1 MEAQQTTKMITWL
14 DEERRKDKTLISKL
28 EERTISQ
35 AALLEEQARRI
46 HELEGHINRV
56 QSSITERTVYEEALD
71 RLRTELVN
79 QIEQQG
85 TRREAGD
92 QELRRARDQDRETI
106 FKAHEEIRQEFNTRL
121 EREMQPRRA
130 EEERLSRVAQELQN
144 YADNLSKGFEEF
156 QRSLTFLEEQR
167 RQDTRRISDTSSEI
181 VEIAKRVDGQTTKV
195 ELLEELSRRN
205 ERGVSQLGTDI
216 QGFKEERQTWV
227 EQQALLAQ
235 EREQT
240 MNEMLRKMSAFSE
253 EMENYAGQFTLYN
266 DTHRSMKKQVED
278 FDRVA
283 DRVDRRLGEVAEM
296 QRLSEERFRQEWE
309 SFLQEDQKRW
319 RQFTLSNEEARREQD
334 KAMEE
339 MRNQQARTSD
349 LMQRLTDSVDT
360 LKSLQRESLKALLHY
375 AQTINET
382 GDDVL
387 PR

>member
-1 MEAQQTTKMITWL
+1 METKQTTQMITWL

-46 HELEGHINRV
+46 HELEGQINRL
-56 QSSITERTVYEEALD
+56 QSSMPDRSTYEEALE
-71 RLRTELVN
+71 RTRTELVN
-79 QIEQQG
+79 QIDQQG
-85 TRREAGD
+85 TRRETGD
-92 QELRRARDQDRETI
+92 QELRRARDQDRETM
-106 FKAHEEIRQEFNTRL
+106 FKALEELKQEFNTRL

-144 YADNLSKGFEEF
+144 YADNLSKGFEDF

-167 RQDTRRISDTSSEI
+167 RQDSRRLSDTSSEI

-205 ERGVSQLGTDI
+205 ERGVSQLNTDLR
-216 QGFKEERQTWV
+216 GFKEERQAWV

-240 MNEMLRKMSAFSE
+240 MNEMMRKMSAFSE
-253 EMENYAGQFTLYN
+253 EMETYAGQFSLYN

-296 QRLSEERFRQEWE
+296 QRLSEDRFRQEWE

-319 RQFTLSNEEARREQD
+319 RQFTISNEEARREQGKETED
-334 KAMEE
+334 L
-339 MRNQQARTSD
+339 RNQLARISD
-349 LMQRLTDSVDT
+349 SLQRLTDNVDSMT
-360 LKSLQRESLKALLHY
+360 TLQRETLKGLLQH
-375 AQTINET
+375 AQAINEM
-382 GDDVL
+382 GNDIL